1 MKAYLRRIAVCC
13 ENLPDSIY
21 FVWSANSKEPE
32 IVPPWIKKWG
42 KRGQL
47 YNIPDQILM
56 RVLSPNGGEVFMTLL
71 LKCVLV
77 VGEQAGNSAFRKRRV

>member
-13 ENLPDSIY
+13 ENLPGSIY

-32 IVPPWIKKWG
+32 IVPLWIKKWG

-56 RVLSPNGGEVFMTLL
+56 RVLSPNGEVFMTLL